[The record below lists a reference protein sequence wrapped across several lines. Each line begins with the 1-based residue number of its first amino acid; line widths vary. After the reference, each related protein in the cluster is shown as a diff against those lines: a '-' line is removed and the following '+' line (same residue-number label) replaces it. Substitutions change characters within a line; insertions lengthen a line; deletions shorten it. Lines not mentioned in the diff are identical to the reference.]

1 MTMTGPLNLPLH
13 VPPTGSPSARASLVQ
28 TYLARSGMFTPG
40 VGDPH
45 RYDEMT
51 GSQGSLLPG
60 WTELAAE
67 IDAIGEVGLS
77 GLAGQVDRLLED
89 DGVTYTP
96 VDAVGSHPDA
106 TPAGPQRWHLDP
118 LPLVVGE
125 AEWARLEAGLIQ
137 RSTLLDAVLTDL
149 YGPGKLVENGLLPP
163 ELVYQHPDYLRP
175 AHGIVIP
182 GAHQL
187 FFHALDV
194 CRDVTGEFQALGD
207 RTQAPS
213 GAGYAMADR
222 RAVSKVLPDLF
233 RRTAPRGLSAFFHT
247 MRSALASV
255 APGEAQDPRVVVLT
269 PGTHSETAFDQAM
282 LASLLGVPLVESA
295 DLTIRRGRL
304 WMLSMG
310 RFEPVD
316 VVVRR
321 VDAAW
326 SDPLDL
332 RPDSRLGVVG
342 LAEACRRGTVTV
354 VNTLGSGV
362 LENPGFIPFLPK
374 LGRAVLGES
383 LKVRS
388 VPTFW
393 CGDDAGRGH
402 VLANLDRMVLRST
415 TRAGSVFPAMMSR
428 DELGTWRARIEAEP
442 TRWVGQELAP
452 FSEAPM
458 ATPDGLTAGQVSLR
472 LFTVAHGSGYV
483 AMPGSLGR
491 VQDGEL
497 TSAGRGRTSVAKD
510 VWVRS
515 GRAEAPDRRDGRVWL
530 YEGPLVAPEPVESTA
545 SPRVLEDMFWLGRY
559 AERTEDLVRL
569 LTAARYRVDDFRFR
583 PEHLGAGCVPV
594 LLAAVSSVSGTRAI
608 SPDEEPTRRLRE
620 LMLDTAEK
628 GSVAQSLAGLR
639 ESARSVRD
647 QLSGDTWMVLAAT
660 DRAVGELADAA
671 PGAGMVLASKQ
682 ADVLSGMLA
691 LSGLISEN
699 MIRDPGWYF
708 LDLGRRIERAQ
719 QVIALVRA
727 TLTRSHSSATD
738 SLVVESVLA
747 ASESGVT
754 YRRRYR
760 GRIQVATMLELLL
773 LDAGNPRSLAYQ
785 VAAARTDLRALP
797 DSSGTSRPVR
807 RLEEVDSTLRRVRP
821 EELDRIGPDGVRTEL
836 LELLDGLYDALRG
849 IADAIATQ
857 HFWHPSPMHSL
868 GVVTLQGVSR

>member
-1 MTMTGPLNLPLH
+1 MTMTGPADLPLPA
-13 VPPTGSPSARASLVQ
+13 PPAAPTSVVEA
-28 TYLARSGMFTPG
+28 YLGRSGMFTPG
-40 VGDPH
+40 VGDPR

-51 GSQGSLLPG
+51 GVDGSLLPG
-60 WTELAAE
+60 WSELAAE
-67 IDAIGEVGLS
+67 IDAVGEVGLAA
-77 GLAGQVDRLLED
+77 LTGQVDRLLEN

-96 VDAVGSHPDA
+96 VDPSGGHPDGA
-106 TPAGPQRWHLDP
+106 PAGPERWRLDP

-125 AEWARLEAGLIQ
+125 SEWAGLEAGLIQ
-137 RSTLLDAVLTDL
+137 RSTLLDAMLTDL
-149 YGPGKLVENGLLPP
+149 YGPGKLVENGLLPA
-163 ELVYQHPDYLRP
+163 ELVYQYPDYLRP
-175 AHGIVIP
+175 AHGITIP

-194 CRDVTGEFQALGD
+194 CRDVTGDFQALGD

-222 RAVSKVLPDLF
+222 RAVSKVLPGLF
-233 RRTAPRGLSAFFHT
+233 RRSAPRGLSAFFHT

-255 APGEAQDPRVVVLT
+255 APSEAEDPRVVVLT
-269 PGTHSETAFDQAM
+269 PGPHSETAFDQAM

-362 LENPGFIPFLPK
+362 LENPGLIPFLPK
-374 LGRAVLGES
+374 LARAMLGES
-383 LKVRS
+383 LKIES

-393 CGDDAGRGH
+393 CGDEAGRRH

-415 TRAGSVFPAMMSR
+415 TRGRSKFPAMMSR
-428 DELGTWRARIEAEP
+428 GELESWRARIEAEP
-442 TRWVGQELAP
+442 TAWVGQDVAP

-458 ATPDGLTAGQVSLR
+458 ATADGLTAGQVSMR

-515 GRAEAPDRRDGRVWL
+515 TRVEAPDRREGRVWL

-559 AERTEDLVRL
+559 AERTEDVVRL

-583 PEHLGAGCVPV
+583 PEHLGAGCVSV
-594 LLAAVSSVSGTRAI
+594 LLSAVSSVSGTRPFA
-608 SPDEEPTRRLRE
+608 PDEDPTRRIRD
-620 LMLDTAEK
+620 LMLDAGES

-639 ESARSVRD
+639 EAARSVRD

-660 DRAVGELADAA
+660 DRAVGELAEAPPDA
-671 PGAGMVLASKQ
+671 GVVLASKQ
-682 ADVLSGMLA
+682 SDVLSGMLA

-719 QVIALVRA
+719 QVVALLRA

-773 LDAGNPRSLAYQ
+773 LDVGNPRSLAYQ

-807 RLEEVDSTLRRVRP
+807 KLEEVDATLRRTSP
-821 EELDRIGPDGVRTEL
+821 EDLDVVDDDGVRRELRSL
-836 LELLDGLYDALRG
+836 LEGLHDALRG
-849 IADAIATQ
+849 IADSIAAQ
-857 HFWHPSPMHSL
+857 HFWHPSPMQAV
-868 GVVTLQGVSR
+868 GVVTLEGMPG

>member
-1 MTMTGPLNLPLH
+1 MTMTGPANLPL
-13 VPPTGSPSARASLVQ
+13 PPPPAGPTSVVEA
-28 TYLARSGMFTPG
+28 YLGRSGMFTPG
-40 VGDPH
+40 VEDPR

-51 GSQGSLLPG
+51 GRDGALLPG
-60 WTELAAE
+60 WAELAAE
-67 IDAIGEVGLS
+67 IDAVGEVGLAA
-77 GLAGQVDRLLED
+77 LAGQVDRLLED

-96 VDAVGSHPDA
+96 VDPTGGPAESA
-106 TPAGPQRWHLDP
+106 PAGPERWRLDP
-118 LPLVVGE
+118 LPLVVGDSD
-125 AEWARLEAGLIQ
+125 WTGLEAGLIQ
-137 RSTLLDAVLTDL
+137 RSTLLDAMLTDL
-149 YGPGKLVENGLLPP
+149 YGPGKLVENGLLPA
-163 ELVYQHPDYLRP
+163 ELVYQYPDYLRP
-175 AHGIVIP
+175 AHGITIP

-194 CRDVTGEFQALGD
+194 CRDVTGEFLALGD

-222 RAVSKVLPDLF
+222 RAVSKVLPGLF
-233 RRTAPRGLSAFFHT
+233 RRAAPRGLSAFFHT

-255 APGEAQDPRVVVLT
+255 APSEAEDPRVVVLT

-362 LENPGFIPFLPK
+362 LENPGLIPFLPK
-374 LGRAVLGES
+374 LARTVLGES
-383 LKVRS
+383 LKIEA

-393 CGDDAGRGH
+393 CGDDAGRSH

-415 TRAGSVFPAMMSR
+415 TRGRSKFPAMMSR
-428 DELGTWRARIEAEP
+428 GELESWRARIAAEP
-442 TRWVGQELAP
+442 TAWVGQDVAP

-458 ATPDGLTAGQVSLR
+458 ATADGLTAGQVSMR

-515 GRAEAPDRRDGRVWL
+515 TRVEAPDRREGRVWL

-594 LLAAVSSVSGTRAI
+594 LLSAVSSVSGTRAFAA
-608 SPDEEPTRRLRE
+608 EEDPTRRIRD
-620 LMLDTAEK
+620 LMLDAGEN

-639 ESARSVRD
+639 EAARSVRD

-660 DRAVGELADAA
+660 DRALGELADA
-671 PGAGMVLASKQ
+671 PPDAGVVLASKQ
-682 ADVLSGMLA
+682 SDVLSGMLA

-719 QVIALVRA
+719 QVVALLRA

-773 LDAGNPRSLAYQ
+773 LDVGNPRSLAYQ
-785 VAAARTDLRALP
+785 VAAARADLRALP

-807 RLEEVDSTLRRVRP
+807 KLEEVDATLRRTRP
-821 EELDRIGPDGVRTEL
+821 EDLDVIDDDGARREL
-836 LELLDGLYDALRG
+836 LALLEGLHDALRG
-849 IADAIATQ
+849 IADSIAAQ
-857 HFWHPSPMHSL
+857 HFWHPSPMQAV
-868 GVVTLQGVSR
+868 GVVTLEGMPG